1 MEPARYRPIN
11 VPLPAVPGAPDAEL
25 GGGEWPGEGVP
36 VLGVQGLGSNHR
48 VWELL
53 ARVAP
58 DLHIVAVDAR
68 GRASGFGIPSPD
80 GITTLADDLVTVL
93 DTLGIERAVLAGH
106 SMGGFVG
113 LRFAQRHPDRLQG
126 LVLIDGGPPAK
137 LPGILSSARAV
148 RWTFNRALPKA
159 RPYKD
164 LAEYWARATKRAATY
179 EQFDDDFVDW
189 AFGIDLAG
197 PPGALLLQQDRAML
211 LDDAV
216 ECFTAPWRAEAL
228 ASVTVPTRLLLAE
241 WGAKHGKRALYRQA
255 PAAAALSPT
264 ISVERLAGAD
274 HVEAV
279 WHPATVAALNAF
291 VAV

>member
-1 MEPARYRPIN
+1 VEPTRYRPIS
-11 VPLPAVPGAPDAEL
+11 VPLPDQSGSVL
-25 GGGEWPGEGVP
+25 LGGEWPGDGVP
-36 VLGVQGLGSNHR
+36 VLGVPGLGSNHR

-53 ARVAP
+53 AQAAP
-58 DLHIVAVDAR
+58 DLHLFSVDAR
-68 GRASGFGIPSPD
+68 GRASGFGIPSPH
-80 GITTLADDLVTVL
+80 GITTHADDLVAVL
-93 DTLGIERAVLAGH
+93 DAVGIERVVLAGH

-137 LPGILSSARAV
+137 LPGILRSARAV
-148 RWTFNRALPKA
+148 RWTFNRSLPKS

-164 LAEYWARATKRAATY
+164 LGEYWARATKRAATY
-179 EQFDDDFVDW
+179 EQFDGEFVEW

-197 PPGALLLQQDRAML
+197 PPGALVPQQDRATL

-228 ASVTVPTRLLLAE
+228 ASITVPCRLLLAE
-241 WGAKHGKRALYRQA
+241 WGAKHGKRPLYRQA
-255 PAAAALSPT
+255 PAPQELSPT
-264 ISVERLAGAD
+264 ISVERLGDTD

-279 WHPATVAALNAF
+279 WHPATIAAVSSF
-291 VAV
+291 VRA